1 MSRKS
6 VKAALVSCGAIAAC
20 LIALVFPAYTASVGS
35 QAFQS
40 PWQKVLVMIGQESRG
55 QGYTVM
61 AQGGSNVRGRPSGA
75 SNNPSNPFGLGKSK
89 GPTMSPS
96 GGNGEGGATGPTPPP
111 QGIVKQESHST
122 PPPQGTVKPDK

>member
-6 VKAALVSCGAIAAC
+6 VKAALVSSGVIAAC
-20 LIALVFPAYTASVGS
+20 LIVLVFPAYTASVGS

-61 AQGGSNVRGRPSGA
+61 AKGGAEVRGGPS
-75 SNNPSNPFGLGKSK
+75 SNLVGIKRRDPPNDSQKQQKQQEP
-89 GPTMSPS
+89 
-96 GGNGEGGATGPTPPP
+96 APPP
-111 QGIVKQESHST
+111 A
-122 PPPQGTVKPDK
+122 QGTTKPDK